1 MEETEN
7 LEQPSERQRAVEDC
21 LEEAILEY
29 AIGVFPYAEALEL
42 IPGYR
47 PESIRNTLFEMV
59 DEGTVKV
66 GFYYEEM
73 QENLTLFYFLCV
85 EGETHIVFGLDPNH
99 VQVSITSDT
108 NGIFR
113 LDDEQYLN
121 ILQVPFN

>member
-1 MEETEN
+1 MEETDN
-7 LEQPSERQRAVEDC
+7 LEQSSERQRAVEDS

-29 AIGVFPYAEALEL
+29 AISAFPYAEALEL
-42 IPGYR
+42 IPGCR
-47 PESIRNTLFEMV
+47 PESIRNTLFQMI

-99 VQVSITSDT
+99 VQVSITTDT

-113 LDDEQYLN
+113 INDEQYLD
-121 ILQVPFN
+121 ILQVPLN

>member
-1 MEETEN
+1 MEETDN
-7 LEQPSERQRAVEDC
+7 LEQYSERQRAVEDS

-29 AIGVFPYAEALEL
+29 AISAFPYAEALEL

-47 PESIRNTLFEMV
+47 PESIRNTLFQMI

-85 EGETHIVFGLDPNH
+85 DGETHIVFGLDPNH
-99 VQVSITSDT
+99 VQVSITADT

-113 LDDEQYLN
+113 INDEQYLD
-121 ILQVPFN
+121 ILQVPLN

>member
-7 LEQPSERQRAVEDC
+7 FEQRAVEDC

-47 PESIRNTLFEMV
+47 PESIRNTLFQMI

-85 EGETHIVFGLDPNH
+85 DGETHIVFGLDPNH
-99 VQVSITSDT
+99 VQVSITADT

-113 LDDEQYLN
+113 INDEQYLD
-121 ILQVPFN
+121 ILQVPLN

>member
-1 MEETEN
+1 MEEAEN
-7 LEQPSERQRAVEDC
+7 LEQLSERQRAVEDS

-29 AIGVFPYAEALEL
+29 AISSFPYAEALEL
-42 IPGYR
+42 IPGCR
-47 PESIRNTLFEMV
+47 PDSIRNTLSEMI

-85 EGETHIVFGLDPNH
+85 DGETHIVLGLDPNH
-99 VQVSITSDT
+99 MQVSITSGS

-113 LDDEQYLN
+113 LNDEQYLS
-121 ILQVPFN
+121 ILQVPLN